1 MLLKHMT
8 LRRYTRI
15 RDVLIKRQYDLTILA
30 EDVYKP
36 HNLSAM
42 LRSCDAVGIAKA
54 HAINPTGGVP
64 TYNETSAS
72 ADKWVELQTH
82 EALEPALSS
91 LRSQNMKLYAAHL
104 SSSALD
110 YRALDYTEPTCILF
124 GNERSGVS
132 ERAAEAA
139 DAHIIVPML
148 GMVESLN
155 VSVATAV
162 ILFEA
167 QRQRL
172 AAGKYDVSQL
182 GPQALNARLFELL
195 YPRAAKELKNQGLPY
210 PVIDEA
216 ELADS

>member
-1 MLLKHMT
+1 MLIYMT

-15 RDVLIKRQYDLTILA
+15 RQVFSKRQYDLTILA

-64 TYNETSAS
+64 TYNDTSAS
-72 ADKWVELQTH
+72 ADKWVELETH
-82 EALEPALSS
+82 EDLDSALDT
-91 LRSQNMKLYAAHL
+91 LRSQNMNIYAAHL
-104 SSSALD
+104 SSSAQD
-110 YRALDYTEPTCILF
+110 YRAVDYTAPTCILF
-124 GNERSGVS
+124 GNERAGVS
-132 ERAAEAA
+132 EAAAEAA
-139 DAHIIVPML
+139 DSHIIVPML

-172 AAGKYDVSQL
+172 ASGSYDEPQL
-182 GPQALNARLFELL
+182 EPKILNKRIFQLL
-195 YPRAAKELKNQGLPY
+195 YPRASLELEAQGLPY
-210 PVIDEA
+210 PDINEA
-216 ELADS
+216 ELLDDA